1 MDNIKIAAFFLIAIL
16 PVSNV
21 KAETWT
27 ANQLQAYLKNSC
39 EISWQVEVAITD
51 SSGNVTRDQNGNIR
65 TKMETRSRTDYSC
78 VPSKFSTLRINQV
91 AEFQEIDE
99 NLFGNDYVLF
109 DAGSVDLKCVAS
121 EQTVEYFKSVSK
133 GSTFNVSGTVTGWEY
148 QAWDDNFVMNC
159 GL

>member
-27 ANQLQAYLKNSC
+27 ANQLQSYLKNAC
-39 EISWQVEVAITD
+39 ELSWQVEVAITD

-78 VPSKFSTLRINQV
+78 VPSK
-91 AEFQEIDE
+91 
-99 NLFGNDYVLF
+99 F